1 MQSKTTTVFAQLC
14 NMLPREAL
22 INLANEKIIVTD
34 GRQVNAQ
41 KYNVWDLLCALIF
54 CHLGRCTSLCGIED
68 GLLTAQKELHH
79 ARQARYLK
87 RSTLSYVNSR
97 VGFRILEIQTPPC
110 FGMSAGGFPLNPR
123 SNRQFPPKLPLVA
136 PTASP

>member
-54 CHLGRCTSLCGIED
+54 CHIGR
-68 GLLTAQKELHH
+68 
-79 ARQARYLK
+79 
-87 RSTLSYVNSR
+87 
-97 VGFRILEIQTPPC
+97 
-110 FGMSAGGFPLNPR
+110 
-123 SNRQFPPKLPLVA
+123 
-136 PTASP
+136 